1 MDEEDDDED
10 EEEYCAT
17 TQLQVRAACMHTSSS
32 GTRQNGRNAKY
43 DIAHYAPQYIATYR
57 A

>member
-43 DIAHYAPQYIATYR
+43 EIAHYAPQYIATYR